1 MLTLTQKWNCYDRI
15 LIIDEENNASV
26 QLTIY
31 KDEKITA
38 FLHSLYVPK
47 DKRKKGYGTRLMKQ
61 AENMTLSNGQKC
73 IILQVEKQDNQ
84 ETLQHFY
91 EHLGYEK
98 TKEDSE
104 YIEMKKELK

>member
-1 MLTLTQKWNCYDRI
+1 MLTLTQEWNGYDRI

-31 KDEKITA
+31 KDEKMAA

-47 DKRKKGYGTRLMKQ
+47 DKRKKGHGTRLMKQ
-61 AENMTLSNGQKC
+61 AENMTLSNGRKC
-73 IILQVEKQDNQ
+73 IILQVEKQDTK

-104 YIEMKKELK
+104 YIEMKRELK